1 MSKKWLLTASMAIS
15 LSVIAACGGESEE
28 EAGSDEE
35 QQQEESAES
44 EGQEAEQEQPQAPEV
59 NLDDVPDVVAEVNGE
74 EITKDEFESAYT
86 TTLSMFSMQGMN
98 LEEQDENGEMEA
110 ELKASTAEQLVGQ
123 RLLVQEAENRDY
135 EADADE
141 VDEILNQ
148 QKDQFENDEDYQAAL
163 EEQGFTEDDFRA
175 QIEESLRVE
184 QLIEEESQDI
194 EVSEDEIDEQIVA
207 MEEQQAAVAEQAGED
222 APEAQ
227 TPERDQVEEEVRS
240 QKENERVQ
248 ELVTELRDDADVT
261 INLDN

>member
-44 EGQEAEQEQPQAPEV
+44 EGQEAEQPQEPEV

-74 EITKDEFESAYT
+74 EITKDEFETAYT

-135 EADADE
+135 EADAEE

-207 MEEQQAAVAEQAGED
+207 VEEQQAAIAEQAGED
-222 APEAQ
+222 APEAE
-227 TPERDQVEEEVRS
+227 TPDREQVEEEVRS

-248 ELVTELRDDADVT
+248 ELVTELREEADVT

>member
-35 QQQEESAES
+35 QEQQESAES
-44 EGQEAEQEQPQAPEV
+44 EGQEAEQPQEPEV

-74 EITKDEFESAYT
+74 EITKDEFETAYT

-98 LEEQDENGEMEA
+98 LEEQDEDGEMEA

-135 EADADE
+135 EADSEE
-141 VDEILNQ
+141 VDEIIDQ
-148 QKDQFENDEDYQAAL
+148 QKEQFENDEDYQAAL

-184 QLIEEESQDI
+184 QLIDEESEGI

-207 MEEQQAAVAEQAGED
+207 LEEQQAAIAEQAGED

-227 TPERDQVEEEVRS
+227 TPERDQVEEEVLAE
-240 QKENERVQ
+240 KENERVQ

-261 INLDN
+261 IHL